1 MSLSLE
7 PRLPEIA
14 EQPAS
19 AVEPQRAWGPP
30 PSWRSYLTRRNVW
43 GGLILIWLLSGLY
56 LVATD
61 QQAVVTRFGK
71 FERIEVPGLH
81 YHLPYPIEQIT
92 KLKVEQL
99 QAASIGGEPADAAL
113 GRTDPL
119 RAQFLTGDRNIIN
132 VRAVVQYNVKSPME
146 YLFRAR
152 DVAQTV
158 GGAVEGELGREIANR
173 SVDDVLTTEKI
184 HIQEAV
190 KRRAQAILDSYNIGV
205 AIYTV
210 NIDRTAPPDEA
221 KDAFADVAGAKA
233 DAARIV
239 NQAEGYANDI
249 VPRARG
255 EAQQLLEAAEGYRQR
270 KINEAQGDA
279 SRFTQLDEEYKKAA
293 AVTSHRLYIEAMEQI
308 LPKIKKT
315 IIDRQGNNVDMT
327 IVRKESD
334 AGKTSSATPPPK

>member
-7 PRLPEIA
+7 PRLHEAPEPAPLTEIA
-14 EQPAS
+14 
-19 AVEPQRAWGPP
+19 PP
-30 PSWRSYLTRRNVW
+30 PPPEWRQYLTRRNVW
-43 GGLILIWLLSGLY
+43 GGLLLLWLLSGLY

-71 FERIEVPGLH
+71 FQRIEVPGLH
-81 YHLPYPIEQIT
+81 YHLPYPVEQIT
-92 KLKVEQL
+92 KLKAEQL
-99 QAASIGGEPADAAL
+99 QAATIGGEPADGAL

-119 RAQFLTGDRNIIN
+119 RAQFLTGDQNIIN
-132 VRAVVQYNVKSPME
+132 VRAVVQYNVKAPME
-146 YLFRAR
+146 YLFLSR

-158 GGAVEGELGREIANR
+158 TSAVESELGREIGSR

-184 HIQEAV
+184 AIQEAV
-190 KRRAQAILDSYNIGV
+190 KQRAQKVLDEYNVGV

-221 KDAFADVAGAKA
+221 KEAFADVAGARA

-239 NQAEGYANDI
+239 NQAEGYSNDV

-255 EAQQLLEAAEGYRQR
+255 EAQQLLESAQGYKQR
-270 KINEAQGDA
+270 KINEAAGDA
-279 SRFTQLDEEYKKAA
+279 SRFTQLSQEYSKAA

-327 IVRKESD
+327 IIRREPEP
-334 AGKTSSATPPPK
+334 ARPANPQQQPR

>member
-1 MSLSLE
+1 MSLTLQPGVHDLHE
-7 PRLPEIA
+7 AAPLPELG
-14 EQPAS
+14 P
-19 AVEPQRAWGPP
+19 PPP
-30 PSWRSYLTRRNVW
+30 PSWRGHVTPRNFW
-43 GGLILIWLLSGLY
+43 GGSLLLWLLSGLY

-71 FERIEVPGLH
+71 FQRIEVPGLH

-92 KLKVEQL
+92 KLKAEQL
-99 QAASIGGEPADAAL
+99 QAATLGGEAADGAL

-119 RAQFLTGDRNIIN
+119 RAQFLTGDQNIIN
-132 VRAVVQYNVKSPME
+132 VRAVVQYNVKAPME
-146 YLFRAR
+146 YLFQSR

-158 GGAVEGELGREIANR
+158 SSAVESELGREIASR

-184 HIQEAV
+184 AIQDAV
-190 KRRAQAILDSYNIGV
+190 KQRAQQALDSYNVGV

-221 KDAFADVAGAKA
+221 KEAFADVAGARA

-239 NQAEGYANDI
+239 NQAEGYANDV

-255 EAQQLLEAAEGYRQR
+255 EAQQLLESAQGYKQR
-270 KINEAQGDA
+270 KINEAFGDA
-279 SRFTQLDEEYKKAA
+279 ARFTQLSEEYKKAA

-315 IIDRQGNNVDMT
+315 IIDRQGNNVDIT
-327 IVRKESD
+327 IIRRESEP
-334 AGKTSSATPPPK
+334 AKPATTQQPPR